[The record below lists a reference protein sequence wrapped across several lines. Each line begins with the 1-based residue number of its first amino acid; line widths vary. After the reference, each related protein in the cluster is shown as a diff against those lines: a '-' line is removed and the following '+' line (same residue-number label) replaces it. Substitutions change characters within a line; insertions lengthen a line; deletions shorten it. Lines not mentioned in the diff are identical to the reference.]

1 MKNVLTKVA
10 LAATVL
16 MGVASSANAFVVLTM
31 TQIAGPSVSCNT
43 FTLVGCGLGSGF
55 TVINPNFVNFSGSVG
70 AFDIASTQGLSNAP
84 GSALVATAN
93 TTSLTVNRND
103 AAVGTKSLLVDFVV
117 FDFFN
122 PTGVDKTLQGSASTT
137 AGQGFFNSAT
147 ETVNTSFRVNSD
159 NLFTNADFSLT
170 NAAASIGCLMATS
183 INTSCNAGTAVWS
196 DPAIGMPGF
205 STRTQQAFTLE
216 AASVINTTSSLTIR
230 NVPEPMTLSL
240 VGAALVGLGFAS
252 RRRAAA
258 KA

>member
-16 MGVASSANAFVVLTM
+16 LGVASSANAFVVLTM
-31 TQIAGPSVSCNT
+31 TDLSTATTVTCNT
-43 FTLVGCGLGSGF
+43 QIGGCGAGF
-55 TVINPNFVNFSGSVG
+55 SIINNNFVNFSGTVG
-70 AFDIASTQGLSNAP
+70 VFDVASTQGLSNAP
-84 GSALVATAN
+84 GSPLVATAN
-93 TTSLTVNRND
+93 TNSLTVNRND
-103 AAVGTKSLLVDFVV
+103 GGPLGTKTLLVNFVV
-117 FDFFN
+117 FDFFS

-147 ETVNTSFRVNSD
+147 ESVNTSFRVNSD
-159 NLFTNADFSLT
+159 NLYTNADFSLA
-170 NAAASIGCLMATS
+170 NSAASIGCLMATS
-183 INTSCNAGTAVWS
+183 TNASCNAGTAVWS
-196 DPAIGMPGF
+196 DPASGLPGF